1 MVKSNA
7 QINKEAT
14 SAPLEDSP
22 AVIAYRMGQLENA
35 VKAGFEKHDKKLDS
49 LTSNFATKEEFSSI
63 NTRVTSL
70 ESDRKWLARL
80 VIGAVL
86 FALLSLIGV
95 GFKVLGKS

>member
-1 MVKSNA
+1 MGRGNNMAKSTA

-49 LTSNFATKEEFSSI
+49 LTSNFATKEELAVVQSRLNDYQWYFRALAVAVFTALAGVVI
-63 NTRVTSL
+63 NWIG
-70 ESDRKWLARL
+70 RK
-80 VIGAVL
+80 
-86 FALLSLIGV
+86 
-95 GFKVLGKS
+95 